1 MSSSVKLGYE
11 RRYLFYSLGAET
23 YEHANTTSP
32 LSVRFMNLLGKK
44 RTVLL
49 AGTISYRWSFFRQH

>member
-44 RTVLL
+44 THCLISRDDLL
-49 AGTISYRWSFFRQH
+49 